1 MVNNPNRARAQ
12 ASMTRREL
20 SPELLT
26 GVAER
31 FKALAEPT
39 RLQLLQCL
47 RGGDA
52 TVSDLVEQ
60 TGLTQANVSKHLQ
73 LLLALGFVARRK
85 EGLYAFYTLA
95 DQDVFRLC
103 DLMCGRMERE
113 LKARQRLLAPHGA
126 G

>member
-1 MVNNPNRARAQ
+1 MVNYPRRARAQ
-12 ASMTRREL
+12 AAMTRREL

-52 TVSDLVEQ
+52 TVSDLVER

-73 LLLALGFVARRK
+73 LLLALGFVTRRK

-113 LKARQRLLAPHGA
+113 LKARQRLLARPGA
-126 G
+126 

>member
-1 MVNNPNRARAQ
+1 MP
-12 ASMTRREL
+12 RREL
-20 SPELLT
+20 SPELLA
-26 GVAER
+26 GIADR

-47 RGGDA
+47 RAGDA
-52 TVSDLVEQ
+52 TVSDLVER

-73 LLLALGFVARRK
+73 LLLGLGFVARRK

-103 DLMCGRMERE
+103 DLMCGRLERE
-113 LKARQRLLAPHGA
+113 LKARQRILASRAGA
-126 G
+126 

>member
-1 MVNNPNRARAQ
+1 MSRK
-12 ASMTRREL
+12 EL
-20 SPELLT
+20 SPELLA
-26 GVAER
+26 GIADR

-47 RGGDA
+47 RAGDA
-52 TVSDLVEQ
+52 TVSDLVER

-73 LLLALGFVARRK
+73 LLLGLGFVARRK
-85 EGLYAFYTLA
+85 EGLYAIYTLA

-113 LKARQRLLAPHGA
+113 LRAQQRILASRSGT
-126 G
+126 